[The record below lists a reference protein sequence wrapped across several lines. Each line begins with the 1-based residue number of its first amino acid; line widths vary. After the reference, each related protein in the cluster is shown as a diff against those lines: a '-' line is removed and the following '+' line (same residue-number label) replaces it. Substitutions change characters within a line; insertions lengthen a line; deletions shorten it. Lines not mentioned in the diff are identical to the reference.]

1 MRAKCSLFA
10 ALKKNMDKLIIQ
22 GGRKL
27 SGSVRI
33 SGAKNAALAL
43 IPAVLLAPGKN
54 IISNTPNIKD
64 VRTISRLLEAMGAVC
79 SLDGERLSID
89 SFGVNSFEAPY
100 EHVKQ
105 MRASIN
111 VLGPLLAR
119 FGEARVSLPGGCAF
133 GPRPVDLHLKGFE
146 KLGAEITIENGY
158 IHAKAPKLMGNKI
171 HFDIS
176 SVGATE
182 NVLTAAV
189 MAKGTTVLTNAA
201 MEPEVTALAEMLVK
215 MGAKIHGIGTTT
227 LTIEGVDVL
236 HPVEFENI
244 PDRIEAA
251 TFLIAAAMTK
261 GNVYLENTAP
271 HHLDAVLAKM
281 EEAGVNVKIDG
292 TTIHV
297 EMDRPPFPTDMTT
310 AVYPGFPT
318 DVQAQWIAFML
329 CAEGTS
335 RITDTIYHTRFHH
348 VPELQ
353 RLGAHIEMAEN
364 SAIVFGGNPL
374 TGATVMSSDLR
385 ASASLLISALI
396 ADGESEVL
404 RVYHIDR
411 GYEDIE
417 KKFGKL
423 GAMIERVKTEEF

>member
-1 MRAKCSLFA
+1 MTLSFA
-10 ALKKNMDKLIIQ
+10 ALKKNMDKLIIH
-22 GGRKL
+22 GGRRL
-27 SGSVRI
+27 SGTVRI

-43 IPAVLLAPGKN
+43 IPAVLLSPGTN
-54 IISNTPNIKD
+54 RISNTPNIKD
-64 VRTISRLLEAMGAVC
+64 VRTISRLLEAMGAQS
-79 SLDGERLSID
+79 SLDGEILTID
-89 SFGVNSFEAPY
+89 TSGVNSFEAPY

-146 KLGAEITIENGY
+146 KLGAEISIENGY
-158 IHAKAPKLMGNKI
+158 IHAKAPKLIGNRI

-189 MAKGTTVLTNAA
+189 MAKGTTVMTNAA

-215 MGAKIHGIGTTT
+215 MGAKIDGIGTTT
-227 LTIEGVDVL
+227 LTIEGVDAL
-236 HPVEFENI
+236 QPVEFENI

-261 GNVYLENTAP
+261 GDVIVENTAP

-281 EEAGVNVKIDG
+281 EEAGVQLKIDG

-297 EMDRPPFPTDMTT
+297 RMDDAPEATDMTT

-329 CAEGTS
+329 CAKGTS

-364 SAIVFGGNPL
+364 SAIVFGGHPL

-396 ADGESEVL
+396 ADGMSEVL

-417 KKFGKL
+417 KKFGQL
-423 GAMIERVKTEEF
+423 GATIERVKTEEY

>member
-1 MRAKCSLFA
+1 
-10 ALKKNMDKLIIQ
+10 MDKLIIQ

-79 SLDGERLSID
+79 SLDVERLSID
-89 SFGVNSFEAPY
+89 SSGVNSFEAPY

-119 FGEARVSLPGGCAF
+119 FGEAKVSLPGGCAF
-133 GPRPVDLHLKGFE
+133 GPRPVDLHFKGFE

-189 MAKGTTVLTNAA
+189 MAKGTTVMSNAA
-201 MEPEVTALAEMLVK
+201 MEPEVTALAEMLVR
-215 MGAKIHGIGTTT
+215 MGAKIDGIGTTT
-227 LTIEGVDVL
+227 LTVEGVDAL

-261 GNVYLENTAP
+261 GNVHLENTAP

-281 EEAGVNVKIDG
+281 EEAGVNVNIDG
-292 TTIHV
+292 NKIHV
-297 EMDRPPFPTDMTT
+297 EMDRPPLPTDMTT

-364 SAIVFGGNPL
+364 SAIVFGGHPL

>member
-1 MRAKCSLFA
+1 
-10 ALKKNMDKLIIQ
+10 MDKLIIQ
-22 GGRKL
+22 GGRRL

-64 VRTISRLLEAMGAVC
+64 VRTISRLLEAMGAVS
-79 SLDGERLSID
+79 SLDGDILTID
-89 SFGVNSFEAPY
+89 SAGVNSFEAPY

-119 FGEARVSLPGGCAF
+119 FGEAKVSLPGGCAF

-146 KLGAEITIENGY
+146 KLGAEISIENGY
-158 IHAKAPKLMGNKI
+158 IHAKAPKLTGNKI

-189 MAKGTTVLTNAA
+189 MAKGTTVMTNAA
-201 MEPEVTALAEMLVK
+201 MEPEVTALADMLVK
-215 MGAKIHGIGTTT
+215 MGAKIDGIGTTT
-227 LTIEGVDVL
+227 LTIQGVDSL

-261 GNVYLENTAP
+261 GNVQLENTAP

-281 EEAGVNVKIDG
+281 EEAGVKLKIEG
-292 TTIHV
+292 STIDV
-297 EMDRPPFPTDMTT
+297 EMDRPPLPTDMTT

-364 SAIVFGGNPL
+364 SAIVFGGHPL

-396 ADGESEVL
+396 ADGISEVL

-417 KKFGKL
+417 KKFGTL

>member
-1 MRAKCSLFA
+1 MRALCSLFA

-79 SLDGERLSID
+79 SLDVERLSID
-89 SFGVNSFEAPY
+89 SSGVNSFEAPY

-119 FGEARVSLPGGCAF
+119 FGEAKVSLPGGCAF
-133 GPRPVDLHLKGFE
+133 GPRPVDLHFKGFE

-189 MAKGTTVLTNAA
+189 MAKGTTVMSNAA
-201 MEPEVTALAEMLVK
+201 MEPEVTALAEMLVR
-215 MGAKIHGIGTTT
+215 MGAKIDGIGTTT
-227 LTIEGVDVL
+227 LTVEGVDAL

-261 GNVYLENTAP
+261 GNVHLENTAP

-281 EEAGVNVKIDG
+281 EEAGVNVNIDG
-292 TTIHV
+292 NKIHV
-297 EMDRPPFPTDMTT
+297 EMDRPPLPTDMTT

-364 SAIVFGGNPL
+364 SAIVYGGHPL